1 MFKLI
6 REFPQRMEIKATPQ
20 QIVSMFPI
28 EVQEHP
34 HMGEIERVWKTD
46 KETFSVNTLPQ
57 EVIIDLTK
65 KRKHLQVSQ
74 EKMLEIL
81 QSIDKFQIVLY
92 YEGNEDIYSV
102 EKIDTE

>member
-6 REFPQRMEIKATPQ
+6 REFPQRMEIQATPQ

-46 KETFSVNTLPQ
+46 EEIFSVNTIPEEFIL
-57 EVIIDLTK
+57 DLTK
-65 KRKHLQVSQ
+65 KRKHLQVSN

-81 QSIDKFQIVLY
+81 QSIESFKIILY
-92 YEGNEDIYSV
+92 YEGNEDIYIV
-102 EKIDTE
+102 EKIEK

>member
-6 REFPQRMEIKATPQ
+6 REIPQRMEITATPQ

-34 HMGEIERVWKTD
+34 HMGEIERIWKT
-46 KETFSVNTLPQ
+46 ETEQFSVNTLPQ
-57 EVIIDLTK
+57 ESIIDLTK
-65 KRKHLQVSQ
+65 KRKHLQVKS

-81 QSIDKFQIVLY
+81 QTIKNFQIVLY
-92 YEGNEDIYSV
+92 YEGNEDIYFV
-102 EKIDTE
+102 EKIEE

>member
-6 REFPQRMEIKATPQ
+6 REYPQKMEIKATPQ

-34 HMGEIERVWKTD
+34 HMGEIERIWKSDT
-46 KETFSVNTLPQ
+46 EEFSVSTLPK
-57 EVIIDLTK
+57 EYVIDLTK
-65 KRKHLQVSQ
+65 KRKHLQVSS

-81 QSIDKFQIVLY
+81 QSVKSFKIILY
-92 YEGNEDIYSV
+92 YEGNEDIYFV
-102 EKIDTE
+102 EKIEE